1 VDGSRTVQKR
11 RKAVL
16 LFLLPL
22 LLFLLFLVLL
32 LLLLLQMLL
41 LLQLMLLLARLI
53 LPSSSAAI
61 EVEGL
66 EGRRDGGVAAFLLV
80 HVN

>member
-1 VDGSRTVQKR
+1 MDGSRTVQKR

-22 LLFLLFLVLL
+22 LLFLLLLLLVLL
-32 LLLLLQMLL
+32 QLLL
-41 LLQLMLLLARLI
+41 LLQLMLQLARLI